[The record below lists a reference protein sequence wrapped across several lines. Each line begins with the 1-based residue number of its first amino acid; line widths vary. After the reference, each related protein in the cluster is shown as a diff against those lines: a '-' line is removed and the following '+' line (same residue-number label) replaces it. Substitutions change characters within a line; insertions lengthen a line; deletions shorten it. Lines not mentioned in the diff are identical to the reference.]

1 MQCVAVRER
10 LMEFALGELS
20 TEKERNLMLEHLQG
34 CAPCTAELQEIRD
47 TLGTLDVW
55 EIDPPGH
62 SMLERT
68 LSALESERQ
77 AEH

>member
-1 MQCVAVRER
+1 MQCDAVRER
-10 LMEFALGELS
+10 LVEFALGELPA
-20 TEKERNLMLEHLQG
+20 EKERNLMLEHLQG

-55 EIDPPGH
+55 EIEPPGN
-62 SMLERT
+62 SMVERT

-77 AEH
+77 AEQ